1 MRRLSEVDRL
11 VAEEFERT
19 KWSGARKL
27 VSNLRHTFVGLS
39 RAKVQNILIS
49 NTLHYGKNAKFLN
62 KATLKPIR
70 AQDVQTRHQV
80 DLMNMG
86 KGGTVSK

>member
-1 MRRLSEVDRL
+1 MTSQWMPIQSMQQKTIF
-11 VAEEFERT
+11 A
-19 KWSGARKL
+19 
-27 VSNLRHTFVGLS
+27 FVGLS

-49 NTLHYGKNAKFLN
+49 NTLHYGKNAKCLN
-62 KATLKPIR
+62 EATLKPIR
-70 AQDVQTRHQV
+70 AQDVRTRHQV

>member
-49 NTLHYGKNAKFLN
+49 NTLHYGKNAKCFN